1 MFNGIN
7 QAKTFFKNAN
17 TCKQRSK
24 KRLGEVVGEQ
34 ERKFGKNLCIDTDG
48 RKFDANTAT
57 LKSASFTTRKVEIIN
72 GKRFIVMN

>member
-1 MFNGIN
+1 MFNGVN

-34 ERKFGKNLCIDTDG
+34 ERKFGKNICVDTNG

-57 LKSASFTTRKVEIIN
+57 LKSASFTTKRVEIIN
-72 GKRFIVMN
+72 GKKFLVMS

>member
-1 MFNGIN
+1 MFN
-7 QAKTFFKNAN
+7 QSKTFFKNAN

-34 ERKFGKNLCIDTDG
+34 ERKFGKNICVDTNG

-72 GKRFIVMN
+72 GKKFIVMS

>member
-34 ERKFGKNLCIDTDG
+34 ERKFGKNLCVDTNG
-48 RKFDANTAT
+48 VKFDANTAT

-72 GKRFIVMN
+72 GKKFIVMS

>member
-34 ERKFGKNLCIDTDG
+34 ERKFGKNICIDTNG

-57 LKSASFTTRKVEIIN
+57 LKSASFTNRRVEIIN
-72 GKRFIVMN
+72 GKKFIVMS

>member
-1 MFNGIN
+1 MFN
-7 QAKTFFKNAN
+7 QSKTFFKNAN
-17 TCKQRSK
+17 TCKARNK

-34 ERKFGKNLCIDTDG
+34 ERKFGKKLCIDTNG

-72 GKRFIVMN
+72 GKKFLVIS

>member
-1 MFNGIN
+1 MFN
-7 QAKTFFKNAN
+7 QSKTFFKNAN

-34 ERKFGKNLCIDTDG
+34 ERKFGKNICIDTNG

-57 LKSASFTTRKVEIIN
+57 LKSASFTNRRVEIIN
-72 GKRFIVMN
+72 GKKFIVMS

>member
-1 MFNGIN
+1 MFTGIN

-17 TCKQRSK
+17 TCKQSK
-24 KRLGEVVGEQ
+24 KRRQGEVVGEQ
-34 ERKFGKNLCIDTDG
+34 ERKFGKKLCIDTNG

-72 GKRFIVMN
+72 GKKFLVMS